1 MSPATAAAGSSTLG
15 SSLSDRPPAL
25 QQEPLRPLLWALVFS
40 ALATGCR
47 EEGAVPESQV
57 AARVN
62 GEDISVHQVQA
73 VLARQPRLVAA
84 VGDASTQRVLEALI
98 DQELA
103 SQAARDQGL
112 ASDPLVIQSKHA
124 SERELLARAHHD
136 RIAAKAGGSTSDEI
150 DRYYDS
156 RPGLFAQRR
165 LYVLQETAIEA
176 ADTQI
181 EEAKAIALRS
191 RSADELVRA
200 LKEAG
205 FRPASRQFVQAAE
218 DLPMVLLEPL
228 ASAEPGQSRLFA
240 QAGGARIF
248 TIIYAHAAPVDRRT
262 AAPAITE
269 FLLAERK
276 RQLVADEMKRLRQA
290 AQVSY
295 GGAFARGAASAP
307 LAAASAPAPR

>member
-1 MSPATAAAGSSTLG
+1 M
-15 SSLSDRPPAL
+15 
-25 QQEPLRPLLWALVFS
+25 FS
-40 ALATGCR
+40 GLAVGCR
-47 EEGAVPESQV
+47 EEGAIPESQV

-62 GEDISVHQVQA
+62 GEDVSVHQVQA

-84 VGDASTQRVLEALI
+84 TGDASAQRVLEALI

-103 SQAARDQGL
+103 SQSARDQGL
-112 ASDPLVIQSKHA
+112 ARDPLVIQSRHA
-124 SERELLARAHHD
+124 GERELLARAYHD
-136 RIAAKAGGSTSDEI
+136 RIAAKARGSASDEV

-156 RPGLFAQRR
+156 RPGLFARRR

-176 ADTQI
+176 SDAQL
-181 EEAKAIALRS
+181 EKAMGIAIRS
-191 RSADELVRA
+191 HGADELVRA
-200 LKEAG
+200 MSEAG
-205 FRPASRQFVQAAE
+205 FRPVSRQFVQAAE
-218 DLPMVLLEPL
+218 DLPMILLDPL
-228 ASAEPGQSRLFA
+228 ASAEPGQSRLFP

-248 TIIYAHAAPVDRRT
+248 TIIHAHSAPVDRQT

-295 GGAFARGAASAP
+295 SGTFAKGAASAP
-307 LAAASAPAPR
+307 LAGLPASGPR